1 MYIPREGLTRLILR
15 SNDVER
21 PTARK
26 DCAAREAVA
35 RGLAE
40 YMRQLAFSG
49 AGGRDIAFKQVVPI
63 YSDPWTPVELPAA
76 NVHGGIGDAE
86 LDAKGSGVSPIQA
99 EPLDDASPDLLTD
112 RDRLGDRAP
121 PQHKV
126 ALFSPST
133 FECALTVEV
142 WAADEA
148 QRRMI
153 DHMLEDDFN
162 PTPDWLQGG
171 FRLEL
176 PHYGGSRADYH
187 FASSSVSSD
196 GKEALQ
202 GKYIAR
208 YVLQASLDLRVPRS
222 KPKIIP
228 IVNKV
233 VTNGVLG

>member
-1 MYIPREGLTRLILR
+1 MYAPREGLARLVLR

-26 DCAAREAVA
+26 ECAAREAVA

-40 YMRQLAFSG
+40 YMRQLYFSG
-49 AGGRDIAFKQVVPI
+49 AGGRDIAFKEVVPI
-63 YSDPWTPVELPAA
+63 YSDPWTPMDLPAA

-86 LDAKGSGVSPIQA
+86 LDSKGSGIAPIEA
-99 EPLDDASPDLLTD
+99 DPEDPIGGDLLTD
-112 RDRLGDRAP
+112 RDRVGDRAP
-121 PQHKV
+121 PRQKV

-133 FECALTVEV
+133 FESALTVEV
-142 WAADEA
+142 WAADER

-162 PTPDWLQGG
+162 PTPHWLQGG

-176 PHYGGSRADYH
+176 PFYGNSRADYH
-187 FASSSVSSD
+187 LASSSVASD

-202 GKYIAR
+202 GKYLAR

-222 KPKIIP
+222 LPKIIP
-228 IVNKV
+228 SVKV
-233 VTNGVLG
+233 TTNGVLG

>member
-1 MYIPREGLTRLILR
+1 MYVPRTGLTRLVLR

-40 YMRQLAFSG
+40 YMEQLVFSG

-63 YSDPWTPVELPAA
+63 YSDPWTPLELPAA

-86 LDAKGSGVSPIQA
+86 FDAKGSGVD
-99 EPLDDASPDLLTD
+99 PLEADPLAPQDGDLLTD

-121 PQHKV
+121 PLQKV

-133 FECALTVEV
+133 FECDLTVEV
-142 WAADEA
+142 WAADGA
-148 QRRMI
+148 QRRML

-176 PHYGGSRADYH
+176 PHYGSSRADYH
-187 FASSSVSSD
+187 LVSNSVSSD

-222 KPKIIP
+222 RPKIIP
-228 IVNKV
+228 TVKV
-233 VTNGVLG
+233 TTNGVLG